1 MNITITPQ
9 ELGTILAALR
19 FWQQALH
26 TGELSDLWDSEV
38 LDIASDGGAFKPLDE
53 EQIDVL
59 CEDLNSFEKALKFP
73 APSVTV
79 SKEDQAVI
87 RDAAGIIAKQAN
99 QNLLQ

>member
-9 ELGTILAALR
+9 ELGAILAALR
-19 FWQQALH
+19 FWQQELH
-26 TGELSDLWDSEV
+26 AGGNLSEFW
-38 LDIASDGGAFKPLDE
+38 DIASDGGAFEPLDE

-73 APSVTV
+73 APSVAV
-79 SKEDQAVI
+79 SKEDQSVI
-87 RDAAGIIAKQAN
+87 RDAVGIIEKQAN

>member
-19 FWQQALH
+19 FWQRALH
-26 TGELSDLWDSEV
+26 TGELIEFWDSEIW
-38 LDIASDGGAFKPLDE
+38 DIASDGGEFEPLNE

-79 SKEDQAVI
+79 SKEDQSVI
-87 RDAAGIIAKQAN
+87 RDADGIIEKQAN